1 MLVLPCIGILQ
12 DGQLRGGEEVQLCVD
27 LTRVHSLTEAKVS
40 LVSSHA
46 AAVTEST
53 ALLMEKEP
61 ANLQAQSL
69 AYLIDQRVTRG
80 SCFLPY
86 VSNVTA

>member
-1 MLVLPCIGILQ
+1 MRSLI
-12 DGQLRGGEEVQLCVD
+12 
-27 LTRVHSLTEAKVS
+27 RVRSLTDAKVS
-40 LVSSHA
+40 LVNPTPHTALNTS
-46 AAVTEST
+46 

-86 VSNVTA
+86 VPDVIA